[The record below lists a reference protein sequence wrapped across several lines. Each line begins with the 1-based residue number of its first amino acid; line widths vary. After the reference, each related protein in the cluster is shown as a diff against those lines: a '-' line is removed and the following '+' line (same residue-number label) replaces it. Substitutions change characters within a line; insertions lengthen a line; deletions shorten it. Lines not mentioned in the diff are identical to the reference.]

1 MGAKPAWRCSSAW
14 QSKRLIIAVS
24 PVQIRP
30 PLPAGSLAGSR
41 RAGCPSWYDRGS
53 WYDRAPGKTE
63 ARERECS
70 GRHGCAPED
79 HTGVPA
85 VQAPQLH
92 HAQEPAQRPRPDGA
106 EEVLSQLRPAHGAS
120 RDALTP
126 TGSEITYEGA
136 GRGPGR
142 QSEPDSESG
151 RSVLPGLLPSRRVCP
166 PGNAADPR
174 TDSERGN
181 AATAVPAAA
190 AHSGGTG
197 PADWWE
203 RNRREQQ
210 WGVLRTG

>member
-41 RAGCPSWYDRGS
+41 RAGCPS

-151 RSVLPGLLPSRRVCP
+151 RSPCFQGCYRRGGSVRRVTP
-166 PGNAADPR
+166 PIRALIA
-174 TDSERGN
+174 N
-181 AATAVPAAA
+181 AATQRRRCRQRQRIVAVRARLIGGNATDGSS
-190 AHSGGTG
+190 SG
-197 PADWWE
+197 AS
-203 RNRREQQ
+203 
-210 WGVLRTG
+210 